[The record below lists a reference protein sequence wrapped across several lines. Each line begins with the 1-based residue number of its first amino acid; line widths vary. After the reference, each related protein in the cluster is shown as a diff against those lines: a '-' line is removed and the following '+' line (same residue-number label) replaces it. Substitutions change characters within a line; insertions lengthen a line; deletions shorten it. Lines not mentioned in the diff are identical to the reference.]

1 LTAVAHEER
10 LDPKLSAADKQR
22 AAQAIHRDQQI
33 TLSQQD
39 FKAFHAAIAEPFEPN
54 AALRDALEQAHNA
67 SAS

>member
-1 LTAVAHEER
+1 LTAVAHDER
-10 LDPKLSAADKQR
+10 LDLKLSDAGKQP
-22 AAQAIHRDQQI
+22 ATEAIQRDQQI

-54 AALRDALEQAHNA
+54 AALRNALEQAHNA